1 MFDLNDDNFEEFAI
15 ANYDNPNCVSVLEF
29 LDDLKKIRYI
39 KRLLNKYAEKRE
51 LKERLILNHIIF
63 LTNVFGV
70 YGTVNMLTYKI
81 DDDQVPFLNSFL
93 VFLNYYDSS
102 VEHDLD
108 LLDRLKELI

>member
-63 LTNVFGV
+63 LTNVFGI

>member
-1 MFDLNDDNFEEFAI
+1 MVDGKSSIRLVTSWATEEKFV
-15 ANYDNPNCVSVLEF
+15 NEF